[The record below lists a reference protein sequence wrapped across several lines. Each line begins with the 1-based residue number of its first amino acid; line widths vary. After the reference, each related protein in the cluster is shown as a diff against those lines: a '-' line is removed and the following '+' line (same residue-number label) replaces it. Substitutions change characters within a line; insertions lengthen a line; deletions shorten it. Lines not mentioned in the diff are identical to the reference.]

1 MINKKEGNTMI
12 NIDVKSQL
20 AKLIASENLTVQ
32 HNAVKTASFDTLN
45 RVLTLPIFK
54 FSSGHV
60 YDMLIAHECAHALHT
75 PYDNGWKEVMKDDE
89 LRSYCNVL
97 EDCRIDKLI
106 QKQYP
111 GVVKDYIKGFDMLLE
126 KDFFGLS
133 KFDINDGQLI
143 DKINIYYKSSKRHD
157 IEFSKDEEKILSKVD
172 NLKTFDDVVKLAKE
186 LLNWQKKENEENKIE
201 MPKIDELISS
211 NKSGDEQNNQ
221 DSKDDTSGNSSQE
234 EDNSGD
240 EEKMASS
247 NSDTKD
253 GDELK
258 SDDKGETSVQ
268 KGPQGGG
275 SLGLKSITDTIYQE
289 MTGHLVDKSQKNVYT
304 YYSIPKFKS
313 YKDVLTTCKEFN
325 TEMNKWFYGHTKN
338 DHGNKKYITW
348 LNTAYKK
355 FQNDSKKT
363 VQYLV
368 KEFQMKKSATA
379 YKRATQDK
387 TGVIDPLKL
396 KNYKFSDDI
405 FKRLTVLPNSKNHGM
420 VLLLDWSG
428 SMHNCLQQTVEQLLN
443 LVYFCKAIQIPFEVY
458 AFTSETKEGY
468 DYQDFNSNISYKHG
482 DVVLRNIHLINMIS
496 HRQSKKDFETNCKYV
511 YHMAQYYNN
520 RMFSHSYED
529 YDSGRFNNFGIPNQY
544 TLGSTPLNEA
554 LVIVDS
560 LLDVFKKKY
569 KVEKMSMITLTDGA
583 ANGVDG
589 VAYNTDKGMM
599 LNRGAWNPILK
610 LKNKIYRSNCKLGYS
625 GQDMTGQLLS
635 YMKDRHNLTNIGF
648 YVLRRLR
655 GYDGERFLWGLETD
669 KKEKLKLN
677 FSKQAYFT
685 TNIAGY
691 DEYFVLNVKKMD
703 VENFDMSNVKSSQ
716 TKDIRNAFK
725 KSMKNRI
732 VSRVLLTKFIEKVA

>member
-1 MINKKEGNTMI
+1 MI

-75 PYDNGWKEVMKDDE
+75 PYDDGWKEIMNDDE

-97 EDCRIDKLI
+97 EDTRIDKLI

-111 GVVKDYIKGFDMLLE
+111 GVVKDYIKGFDMLLD

-143 DKINIYYKSSKRHD
+143 DKINIYYKSSKRYNFD
-157 IEFSKDEEKILSKVD
+157 FSKDEEKILSKVD

-186 LLNWQKKENEENKIE
+186 LLNWQKKENKDNKIEVPQIDELVSSSKSGEEENK
-201 MPKIDELISS
+201 
-211 NKSGDEQNNQ
+211 Q
-221 DSKDDTSGNSSQE
+221 DSKDDTSGNSSE

-240 EEKMASS
+240 EEDNSGNEEKMASP
-247 NSDTKD
+247 NPDKKA
-253 GDELK
+253 GDELE
-258 SDDKGETSVQ
+258 SNDKGKTTVQ

-275 SLGLKSITDTIYQE
+275 DIKLKSITDTIYQE
-289 MTGHLVDKSQKNVYT
+289 MSGHLVDTSKKGGYNYYT
-304 YYSIPKFKS
+304 LPKFKS
-313 YKDVLTTCKEFN
+313 YKNILTTSKEFN
-325 TEMNKWFYGHTKN
+325 TVMNNWFYKNTKD
-338 DHGNKKYITW
+338 DHGNRNYLTW
-348 LNTAYKK
+348 LNASYKK

-379 YKRATQDK
+379 YKRATTDK
-387 TGVIDPLKL
+387 TGIIDSLKL

-420 VLLLDWSG
+420 ILLLDWSG
-428 SMHNCLQQTVEQLLN
+428 SMHNCIQQTVEQLLN
-443 LVYFCKAIQIPFEVY
+443 LIYFCKAIQIPFEVY
-458 AFTSETKEGY
+458 AFTSENKI
-468 DYQDFNSNISYKHG
+468 QDEYFEFNPNIAYKHG
-482 DVVLRNIHLINMIS
+482 DVVLKNIHLINLIS

-511 YHMAQYYNN
+511 YHMAQYYNY
-520 RMFSHSYED
+520 RTSSSYQDD
-529 YDSGRFNNFGIPNQY
+529 YYSGRYSNFGIPNEY
-544 TLGSTPLNEA
+544 SLGSTPLNEA
-554 LVIVDS
+554 LVVVDS

-583 ANGVDG
+583 ANGVEG
-589 VAYNTDKGMM
+589 IAENTENGLK

-610 LKNKIYRSNCKLGYS
+610 LKNKMYSSQSNFAYS
-625 GQDMTGQLLS
+625 GQDMTGQILS
-635 YMKDRHNLTNIGF
+635 YMKDKHNLTNIGF
-648 YVLRRLR
+648 YVLKRLR
-655 GYDGERFLWGLETD
+655 GYDGERFMFGLEYN
-669 KKEKLKLN
+669 KKEKIKTN

-685 TNIAGY
+685 ADVTGY

-703 VENFDMSNVKSSQ
+703 VENFDMSNIKSSQ